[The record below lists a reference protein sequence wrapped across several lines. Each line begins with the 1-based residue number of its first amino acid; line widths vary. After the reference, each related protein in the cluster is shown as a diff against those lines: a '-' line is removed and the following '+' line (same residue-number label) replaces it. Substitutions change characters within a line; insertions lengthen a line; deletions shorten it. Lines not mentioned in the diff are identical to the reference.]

1 VWITRGF
8 VKNYHS
14 QLHNSN
20 INFAQQGNK
29 KGIQPAARSTRQLL
43 IK

>member
-1 VWITRGF
+1 

-29 KGIQPAARSTRQLL
+29 KAFGRQPDALVNPWLNHWLSES
-43 IK
+43 